1 MRMRRITRNLRFL
14 QDVQVLDIEA
24 LVSHDLRVLLGRAA
38 SNHRVNNLRR
48 NHHGTR
54 EAHEQRQQLRILLR
68 GLGICALAIRALGIR
83 AVGIRDLLGDSF
95 ALLEGENGDVA
106 PPKRDRSWRKY
117 SRFSI
122 F

>member
-1 MRMRRITRNLRFL
+1 MRMLRITRNLRFL

-24 LVSHDLRVLLGRAA
+24 LVSHDLRVLPGRAA
-38 SNHRVNNLRR
+38 SNHLGNNLRR
-48 NHHGTR
+48 KHHGTR

-68 GLGICALAIRALGIR
+68 ALGICALGIR
-83 AVGIRDLLGDSF
+83 VLGIRDLLGDCF